1 MRTDMR
7 RQRGATLIV
16 TLVMLIMLTL
26 FAISAMNTSTT
37 NLQVVG
43 NMQMRHEGL
52 RATQEAIEATVSTM
66 QFTATPLDAIATP
79 CGAQNTLCT
88 DLNGDGVPEL
98 TTRLTPAPACMQGRT
113 IKIGELVITTPN
125 SEDVGCLQAQQQGT
139 FAVAGAQTSGDSLC
153 GQTVWEITALTLNSS
168 ASSTATSD
176 VNVGAT
182 QGVGVRMKALDV
194 ESNCPNP

>member
-1 MRTDMR
+1 MR

-52 RATQEAIEATVSTM
+52 RATQEAIEATLSTT
-66 QFTATPLDAIATP
+66 QFLATPLDAVANP
-79 CGAQNTLCT
+79 CGVQNTLCT
-88 DLNGDGVPEL
+88 DLNGDGVPDL
-98 TTRLTPAPACMQGRT
+98 TTRLTPAPACKQARV
-113 IKIGELVITTPN
+113 IKVSELSIAGPN

-153 GQTVWEITALTLNSS
+153 GQTVWEITAQTLNSG
-168 ASSTATSD
+168 AGTATSD
-176 VNVGAT
+176 VNVSAT

-194 ESNCPNP
+194 SSNCP

>member
-1 MRTDMR
+1 MRTDIG
-7 RQRGATLIV
+7 RQQGATLIV

-43 NMQMRHEGL
+43 NMQVRHEGL
-52 RATQEAIEATVSTM
+52 RATQEAIEATLSTT
-66 QFTATPLDAIATP
+66 QFLVTPLNAVANP
-79 CGAQNTLCT
+79 CGVQNTLCT
-88 DLNGDGVPEL
+88 DLNGDGVPDL
-98 TTRLTPAPACMQGRT
+98 TTRLTPAPACKQART
-113 IKIGELVITTPN
+113 IKVSELQVSSPN

-153 GQTVWEITALTLNSS
+153 GQTVWEITAQTLNSG
-168 ASSTATSD
+168 AGTATSD
-176 VNVGAT
+176 VNVSAT

-194 ESNCPNP
+194 ASNCP

>member
-1 MRTDMR
+1 MR
-7 RQRGATLIV
+7 RQSGATLIV

-43 NMQMRHEGL
+43 NMQTRHEGL
-52 RATQEAIEATVSTM
+52 RATQEAIEATLSTT
-66 QFTATPLDAIATP
+66 QFKDTPLDAVANP

-98 TTRLTPAPACMQGRT
+98 TTRLTPAPACKQARI
-113 IKIGELVITTPN
+113 IKVSELSVASPN

-153 GQTVWEITALTLNSS
+153 GNTVWEITAQTLNSG
-168 ASSTATSD
+168 AGTATSD
-176 VNVGAT
+176 VNVTAT

-194 ESNCPNP
+194 ASNCPP

>member
-1 MRTDMR
+1 MRTELR
-7 RQRGATLIV
+7 RQSGATLIV

-43 NMQMRHEGL
+43 NMQVRHEGL
-52 RATQEAIEATVSTM
+52 RATQEAIEATLSTT
-66 QFTATPLDAIATP
+66 QFKETPLNAVANP
-79 CGAQNTLCT
+79 CGAANTLCT

-98 TTRLTPAPACMQGRT
+98 TTRLTPAPACKQARI
-113 IKIGELVITTPN
+113 IKVSELSVASPV

-153 GQTVWEITALTLNSS
+153 GQTVWEITAQTLNSG
-168 ASSTATSD
+168 AGTATSD
-176 VNVGAT
+176 VNVSAT

-194 ESNCPNP
+194 SSNCP

>member
-1 MRTDMR
+1 VRTDPR

-37 NLQVVG
+37 NLQVIG
-43 NMQMRHEGL
+43 NMQTRHEGL
-52 RATQEAIEATVSTM
+52 RATQEAIEATLSTTK
-66 QFTATPLDAIATP
+66 FLETPLDAVAVP

-88 DLNGDGVPEL
+88 DLNGDGVPDL
-98 TTRLTPAPACMQGRT
+98 TTRLTPPPACKQARV
-113 IKIGELVITTPN
+113 IKVSELSVASPN

-153 GQTVWEITALTLNSS
+153 GQTVWEITAQTLNSG
-168 ASSTATSD
+168 AGTATSD
-176 VNVGAT
+176 VNVSAT

-194 ESNCPNP
+194 SSNCP

>member
-1 MRTDMR
+1 MR

-43 NMQMRHEGL
+43 NMQIRHEGL
-52 RATQEAIEATVSTM
+52 RASNEAIEATLSTT
-66 QFTATPLDAIATP
+66 QFLETPTNAVAVP

-98 TTRLTPAPACMQGRT
+98 ITRLTPVPTCVQAKVIRVN
-113 IKIGELVITTPN
+113 ELTVNNPL
-125 SEDVGCLQAQQQGT
+125 SQDVACLQAQQQGT
-139 FAVAGAQTSGDSLC
+139 FAVAGAQMSGESLC
-153 GQTVWEITALTLNSS
+153 GATMWEITAQTLQ
-168 ASSTATSD
+168 AGAGTATSD
-176 VNVGAT
+176 VNVTAT
-182 QGVGVRMKALDV
+182 QGVAVRMKALDIPT
-194 ESNCPNP
+194 SCP

>member
-1 MRTDMR
+1 MR

-52 RATQEAIEATVSTM
+52 RATQEAIEATLSTTR
-66 QFTATPLDAIATP
+66 FLNTPLDAVANP
-79 CGAQNTLCT
+79 CGVQNTLCT
-88 DLNGDGVPEL
+88 DLNGDGVPDL
-98 TTRLTPAPACMQGRT
+98 TTRLTPAPACKQART
-113 IKIGELVITTPN
+113 IKVSELSIAGPN

-153 GQTVWEITALTLNSS
+153 GNTVWEITAQTLNSG
-168 ASSTATSD
+168 AGTATSD
-176 VNVGAT
+176 VNVSAT

-194 ESNCPNP
+194 SSNCP

>member
-1 MRTDMR
+1 VRTDIR
-7 RQRGATLIV
+7 RQDGATLIV

-43 NMQMRHEGL
+43 NMQTRHEGL
-52 RATQEAIEATVSTM
+52 RATQEAIEATVSTTR
-66 QFTATPLDAIATP
+66 FFETPLDAIPNP
-79 CGAQNTLCT
+79 CGAQNTFCT
-88 DLNGDGVPEL
+88 DLNGDGVPDL
-98 TTRLTPAPACMQGRT
+98 TTRLTPAPACKQGRT
-113 IKIGELVITTPN
+113 IKISELTIATPN

-139 FAVAGAQTSGDSLC
+139 FAVAGAQLSGDSLC
-153 GQTVWEITALTLNSS
+153 GQTVWEVTAQTLNSG
-168 ASSTATSD
+168 AGTATSD

-194 ESNCPNP
+194 PMNCPST

>member
-1 MRTDMR
+1 MRTDLR
-7 RQRGATLIV
+7 RQSGATLIV

-43 NMQMRHEGL
+43 NMQVRHEGL
-52 RATQEAIEATVSTM
+52 RATQEAIEATLSTT
-66 QFTATPLDAIATP
+66 QFKETPLNAVPNP
-79 CGAQNTLCT
+79 CGAPNTLCT

-98 TTRLTPAPACMQGRT
+98 TTRLTPAPACKQARI
-113 IKIGELVITTPN
+113 IKVSELSIASPV

-153 GQTVWEITALTLNSS
+153 GHSVWEITAQTLNSG
-168 ASSTATSD
+168 AAAATSD
-176 VNVGAT
+176 VNVGVT
-182 QGVGVRMKALDV
+182 QGVGVRMPALDV
-194 ESNCPNP
+194 VSNCP

>member
-1 MRTDMR
+1 MR

-52 RATQEAIEATVSTM
+52 RATQEAIEATLSTT
-66 QFTATPLDAIATP
+66 QFTETPLDAVANP
-79 CGAQNTLCT
+79 CGVQNTLCT
-88 DLNGDGVPEL
+88 DLNGDGVPDL
-98 TTRLTPAPACMQGRT
+98 TTRLTPAPACTQGRVV
-113 IKIGELVITTPN
+113 KVSELAISGPN

-153 GQTVWEITALTLNSS
+153 GQTVWEITAQTLNSG
-168 ASSTATSD
+168 AGTATSD
-176 VNVGAT
+176 VNVSAT

-194 ESNCPNP
+194 ASNCP